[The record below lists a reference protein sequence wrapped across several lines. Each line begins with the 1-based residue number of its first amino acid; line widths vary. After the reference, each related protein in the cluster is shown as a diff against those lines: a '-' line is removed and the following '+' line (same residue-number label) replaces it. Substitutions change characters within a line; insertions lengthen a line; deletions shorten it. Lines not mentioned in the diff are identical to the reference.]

1 MLAMMESE
9 RNKAVEIGQKSRIE
23 MSGVTFAV
31 IDIYKDMIYR
41 TALAAVGN
49 NADAEDILQEVFLK
63 YFKTHPVFESREHEK
78 AWFLRVTI
86 NESKNLLR
94 SAWRRRRVDVDIASL
109 GGQTAPGSNPVLEA
123 VLSLPEKYRIAIYLH
138 YFEDYT
144 IKEIAGITGS
154 SESAVAQHLTR
165 GRKRLEKQLGGY
177 RK

>member
-1 MLAMMESE
+1 MLSMMESE
-9 RNKAVEIGQKSRIE
+9 RNGSVEIGRSSRIE

-31 IDIYKDMIYR
+31 IDIYKDMVYR

-49 NADAEDILQEVFLK
+49 FEDAEDILQEVFLK
-63 YFKTHPVFESREHEK
+63 YFKTHPVFESTEHEK

-94 SAWRRRRVDVDIASL
+94 SAWRRRRADVDVASL
-109 GGQTAPGSNPVLEA
+109 APVTEAGTSHVLEA

-138 YFEDYT
+138 YFEDHS
-144 IKEIAGITGS
+144 IKEIAEITGN
-154 SESAVAQHLTR
+154 SEAAVAQHLTR